1 MKKKKSFND
10 SHKWRRT
17 GSRSRNLLMKIP
29 IGFLQKKSKRRLMG
43 RIKKKKKKNVE
54 MLALTKIQTG
64 NRA

>member
-43 RIKKKKKKNVE
+43 RMKKKKKKNW
-54 MLALTKIQTG
+54 
-64 NRA
+64 